1 MNIVIGETAIT
12 LEHARAALAGPIT
25 VSLSPRARGLIV
37 KSAETVARLLK
48 TGDAIYGVNTGFGK
62 LAKTRI
68 AAEDLSKLQINIV
81 RSHAAG
87 VGAPLDENVVRLIML
102 LKLNALS
109 QGASGISLAAMEAL
123 AALLNAEVLPV
134 IPGQGSVGASGDLAP
149 LAHLS
154 LVLIGEGEVL
164 NRGKRLSGAKGLEA
178 AGGKPVALGPK
189 EGLALLNG
197 TQVSTALALSGLI
210 AAERNAAAAI
220 LAGALSIDA
229 VMGSDTPFDPR
240 IHALRPHPG
249 QVLSASH
256 YRRLLAGSAIRA
268 SHLVDDERVQ
278 DPYSFRCQPQVMG
291 ACLDMLANAA
301 RTLVVEANGVSD
313 NPLVF
318 AEDGAVLSGGNFH
331 AEPVA
336 FAADMIAIAIAEMGS
351 LSERRMAALIDSSI
365 SLLPPF
371 LIRNPGL
378 NSGFMIPQ
386 CTAAALM
393 SENKQ
398 MSHPASVDS
407 APTSA
412 NQEDHVSM
420 ATHGARRLGPM
431 NANLARI
438 VAIELMA
445 SAEGIDFRRPLKS
458 SKTLEETYK
467 LVRSKAASREQDR
480 EFSTDIEAIAGM
492 IEHGE
497 FQNPR
502 AKTSQR
508 SRLRLVLQAVTGPE
522 YPGDDGKA
530 GGKKGRDGQQ
540 AIANADIG
548 MAEKAPP
555 KSAYEIDHGIEQ
567 ADLLPDRWQ
576 HVDGIETA
584 TQEGERGDDQ
594 QGNELKL
601 LKAISPDSDDEAE
614 EAEGHCG

>member
-1 MNIVIGETAIT
+1 MSIRIGDRPLT
-12 LEHARAALAGPIT
+12 LDHIRQALKGPIT
-25 VSLSPRARGLIV
+25 VALSGTARSAV
-37 KSAETVARLLK
+37 TRSAETVTRLLA

-62 LAKTRI
+62 LAKQRI
-68 AAEDLSKLQINIV
+68 AAPDLSALQLNIV

-87 VGAPLDENVVRLIML
+87 VGAPLDQAIVRTILL
-102 LKLNALS
+102 LKINALS
-109 QGASGISLAAMEAL
+109 QGASGISVQAMDTL
-123 AALLNAEVLPV
+123 VGLLNQDILPV

-154 LVLIGEGEVL
+154 LVLIGEGEAFVK
-164 NRGKRLSGAKGLEA
+164 GKRVSGREALSA
-178 AGGKPVALGPK
+178 AGLKPVPLGPK

-210 AAERNAAAAI
+210 AAERNAAAGI
-220 LAGALSIDA
+220 LSGALSVDA

-249 QVLSASH
+249 QLLAARH
-256 YRRLLAGSAIRA
+256 YRRLMEGSRIRA
-268 SHLVDDERVQ
+268 SHVTGDDRVQ

-291 ACLDMLANAA
+291 AALDLLTNAA
-301 RTLVVEANGVSD
+301 RTLVIEANGVSD

-336 FAADMIAIAIAEMGS
+336 FAADIIAMAIAEMGS
-351 LSERRMAALIDSSI
+351 ISERRIAALIDPTI

-398 MSHPASVDS
+398 LAHPASVDS
-407 APTSA
+407 VPTSA

-438 VAIELMA
+438 IAIELLA
-445 SAEGIDFRRPLKS
+445 AAEGIDFRRPLAS
-458 SKTLEETYK
+458 SKPLEDSHK
-467 LVRSKAASREQDR
+467 LIRSKAAARESDR
-480 EFSTDIEAIAGM
+480 EFSSDIEAIAHMVESGAF
-492 IEHGE
+492 ES
-497 FQNPR
+497 F
-502 AKTSQR
+502 
-508 SRLRLVLQAVTGPE
+508 V
-522 YPGDDGKA
+522 PGLL
-530 GGKKGRDGQQ
+530 
-540 AIANADIG
+540 
-548 MAEKAPP
+548 AEL
-555 KSAYEIDHGIEQ
+555 G
-567 ADLLPDRWQ
+567 
-576 HVDGIETA
+576 VD
-584 TQEGERGDDQ
+584 
-594 QGNELKL
+594 
-601 LKAISPDSDDEAE
+601 
-614 EAEGHCG
+614 

>member
-1 MNIVIGETAIT
+1 MIAIGDRPLDLSDI
-12 LEHARAALAGPIT
+12 RAALAGPIKVT
-25 VSLSPRARGLIV
+25 LSDGAKARIIH
-37 KSAETVARLLK
+37 SAETVKRLLA

-68 AAEDLSKLQINIV
+68 AAQDLDRLQVNIV

-87 VGAPLDENVVRLIML
+87 VGAPLSAGVTRLIL
-102 LKLNALS
+102 LMKLNALS

-123 AALLNAEVLPV
+123 AALINADVLPV

-149 LAHLS
+149 LSHMS
-154 LVLIGEGEVL
+154 LVLIGEGETLVKG
-164 NRGKRLSGAKGLEA
+164 RRVSGVEALKA
-178 AGGKPVALGPK
+178 AGVAPVALGPK

-197 TQVSTALALSGLI
+197 TQVSTALALSGLV
-210 AAERNAAAAI
+210 AAERNAEAAI
-220 LAGALSIDA
+220 LAGAMSVDA

-249 QVLSASH
+249 QILAASH
-256 YRRLLAGSAIRA
+256 YRRLLAGSQIRA
-268 SHLVDDERVQ
+268 SHLENDDRVQ

-291 ACLDMLANAA
+291 ACLDLLANAA
-301 RTLVVEANGVSD
+301 RTLVIEANAVSD

-336 FAADMIAIAIAEMGS
+336 FAADIIAMAVAEMGS
-351 LSERRMAALIDSSI
+351 LSERRIAALIDSSI

-420 ATHGARRLGPM
+420 ATHGARRLGLM
-431 NANLARI
+431 NANLSRI
-438 VAIELMA
+438 IAIELMA
-445 SAEGIDFRRPLKS
+445 AAEGIDFRRPLAS
-458 SKTLEETYK
+458 SKLIEQAHAI
-467 LVRSKAASREQDR
+467 VRAKSAKRDEDR
-480 EFSTDIEAIAGM
+480 EFATDTEAIA
-492 IEHGE
+492 
-497 FQNPR
+497 
-502 AKTSQR
+502 T
-508 SRLRLVLQAVTGPE
+508 LV
-522 YPGDDGKA
+522 
-530 GGKKGRDGQQ
+530 
-540 AIANADIG
+540 
-548 MAEKAPP
+548 
-555 KSAYEIDHGIEQ
+555 EQ
-567 ADLLPDRWQ
+567 GSFAALVPDLLAALGCR
-576 HVDGIETA
+576 
-584 TQEGERGDDQ
+584 
-594 QGNELKL
+594 
-601 LKAISPDSDDEAE
+601 
-614 EAEGHCG
+614 

>member
-1 MNIVIGETAIT
+1 MIRIGNRPLT
-12 LEHARAALAGPIT
+12 LADVHAALAGP
-25 VSLSPRARGLIV
+25 VQVQLAPGARALIAR
-37 KSAETVARLLK
+37 SAETVQRLLA

-68 AAEDLSKLQINIV
+68 AHADLSKLQINIV

-87 VGAPLDENVVRLIML
+87 VGAPLEAGVTRLILL

-109 QGASGISLAAMEAL
+109 QGASGISLAAMESL
-123 AALLNAEVLPV
+123 AGLVNADILPV

-149 LAHLS
+149 LAHMS
-154 LVLIGEGEVL
+154 LVLIGEGEAM
-164 NRGKRLSGAKGLEA
+164 SGGQRMPGAQALKA
-178 AGGKPVALGPK
+178 AGLAPVALGPK

-197 TQVSTALALSGLI
+197 TQVSTALALLGLI
-210 AAERNAAAAI
+210 AAERNAAAAMV
-220 LAGALSIDA
+220 AGAMSVDA
-229 VMGSDTPFDPR
+229 VMGSDIPFDHR

-249 QVLSASH
+249 QVMAASH
-256 YRRLLAGSAIRA
+256 YRRLLTGSAIRA
-268 SHLVDDERVQ
+268 SHLKGDDRVQ

-291 ACLDMLANAA
+291 ACLDLLANAA
-301 RTLVVEANGVSD
+301 RTLIIEANAVSD

-336 FAADMIAIAIAEMGS
+336 FAADMIAMAITEMGS
-351 LSERRMAALIDSSI
+351 LSERRIAALIDSSI

-438 VAIELMA
+438 AAIELMA
-445 SAEGIDFRRPLKS
+445 AAEGFDFRRPLTS
-458 SKTLEETYK
+458 SSILEEAYA
-467 LVRSKAASREQDR
+467 VIRSRAASREEDR
-480 EFSTDIEAIAGM
+480 EFSTDTEAVAGL
-492 IEHGE
+492 IDAG
-497 FQNPR
+497 
-502 AKTSQR
+502 
-508 SRLRLVLQAVTGPE
+508 RLTGFV
-522 YPGDDGKA
+522 PGLL
-530 GGKKGRDGQQ
+530 
-540 AIANADIG
+540 
-548 MAEKAPP
+548 
-555 KSAYEIDHGIEQ
+555 
-567 ADLLPDRWQ
+567 ADLGCR
-576 HVDGIETA
+576 
-584 TQEGERGDDQ
+584 
-594 QGNELKL
+594 
-601 LKAISPDSDDEAE
+601 
-614 EAEGHCG
+614 

>member
-1 MNIVIGETAIT
+1 MKITIGETAIS
-12 LEHARAALAGPIT
+12 LAHVKAALAGPISVT
-25 VSLSPRARGLIV
+25 LSAKARSLIV

-68 AAEDLSKLQINIV
+68 AEADLSRLQINIV

-87 VGAPLDENVVRLIML
+87 VGAPLDAGVVRLIML
-102 LKLNALS
+102 LKINALS
-109 QGASGISLAAMEAL
+109 QGASGISIASMDTL
-123 AALLNAEVLPV
+123 AALLNADVLPV

-154 LVLIGEGEVL
+154 LVLIGEGKVL
-164 NRGKRLSGAKGLEA
+164 VNGFPLSGLEGLTTV
-178 AGGKPVALGPK
+178 GLKPVALGPK

-197 TQVSTALALSGLI
+197 TQVSTALALFGLV
-210 AAERNAAAAI
+210 AAERNGAAAI

-249 QVLSASH
+249 QVLAAGH
-256 YRRLLAGSAIRA
+256 FRRLLKGSAIRA

-291 ACLDMLANAA
+291 ACLDVLANAA
-301 RTLVVEANGVSD
+301 RTLMIEANGVSD

-336 FAADMIAIAIAEMGS
+336 FAADMIAMAVAEMGS
-351 LSERRMAALIDSSI
+351 LSERRIAALIDSSI

-438 VAIELMA
+438 IAIELMA
-445 SAEGIDFRRPLKS
+445 STEGIDFRRPLNS
-458 SKTLEETYK
+458 SKPLEETHA

-480 EFSTDIEAIAGM
+480 EFSTDIEAVAGM
-492 IEHGE
+492 IEQGK
-497 FQNPR
+497 FQ
-502 AKTSQR
+502 A
-508 SRLRLVLQAVTGPE
+508 LVANLL
-522 YPGDDGKA
+522 GDLGC
-530 GGKKGRDGQQ
+530 
-540 AIANADIG
+540 
-548 MAEKAPP
+548 
-555 KSAYEIDHGIEQ
+555 
-567 ADLLPDRWQ
+567 
-576 HVDGIETA
+576 V
-584 TQEGERGDDQ
+584 
-594 QGNELKL
+594 
-601 LKAISPDSDDEAE
+601 
-614 EAEGHCG
+614 

>member
-1 MNIVIGETAIT
+1 MIAIGERPLA
-12 LEHARAALAGPIT
+12 LDDVRAALAGPIT
-25 VSLSPRARGLIV
+25 VSLGAKARNLIAR
-37 KSAETVARLLK
+37 SAETVKKLLA

-68 AAEDLSKLQINIV
+68 AAKDLNTLQINIV

-87 VGAPLDENVVRLIML
+87 VGAPLGAGVVRLIL
-102 LKLNALS
+102 LMKLNALS
-109 QGASGISLAAMEAL
+109 QGASGISLAAMATL
-123 AALLNAEVLPV
+123 AALINADVLPV

-154 LVLIGEGEVL
+154 LVLIGEGHAMVKGEKV
-164 NRGKRLSGAKGLEA
+164 SGIDALKA
-178 AGGKPVALGPK
+178 AGAGPVALGPK

-197 TQVSTALALSGLI
+197 TQVSTALALAGLI
-210 AAERNAAAAI
+210 AAERNAAAAM
-220 LAGALSIDA
+220 LAGAMSVDA

-249 QVLSASH
+249 QVLAASH
-256 YRRLLAGSAIRA
+256 YRRLLKGSGIRA
-268 SHLVDDERVQ
+268 SHLEGDDRVQ

-291 ACLDMLANAA
+291 ACLDMLANAG
-301 RTLVVEANGVSD
+301 RTLMIEANAVSD

-336 FAADMIAIAIAEMGS
+336 FAADVIALAIAEVGS
-351 LSERRMAALIDSSI
+351 LSERRMAALIDTSI

-386 CTAAALM
+386 CTTAALM

-420 ATHGARRLGPM
+420 ATHGARRLIQM

-445 SAEGIDFRRPLKS
+445 AAEGFEFRRPLQS
-458 SKTLEETYK
+458 SALLESAHK
-467 LVRSKAASREQDR
+467 LVRTKAATREEDR
-480 EFSTDIEAIAGM
+480 EFSTDTEAVAGLV
-492 IEHGE
+492 ETGA
-497 FQNPR
+497 FAPFVPGL
-502 AKTSQR
+502 
-508 SRLRLVLQAVTGPE
+508 LR
-522 YPGDDGKA
+522 
-530 GGKKGRDGQQ
+530 
-540 AIANADIG
+540 
-548 MAEKAPP
+548 
-555 KSAYEIDHGIEQ
+555 
-567 ADLLPDRWQ
+567 
-576 HVDGIETA
+576 
-584 TQEGERGDDQ
+584 
-594 QGNELKL
+594 EL
-601 LKAISPDSDDEAE
+601 
-614 EAEGHCG
+614 GCR

>member
-1 MNIVIGETAIT
+1 MKIVIGETAIT

-25 VSLSPRARGLIV
+25 VSLSPKARGLIV

-123 AALLNAEVLPV
+123 TALLNAEALPV

-164 NRGKRLSGAKGLEA
+164 HRGKRLSGAKGLEA
-178 AGGKPVALGPK
+178 AGVKPVALGPK

-249 QVLSASH
+249 QILAASH

-301 RTLVVEANGVSD
+301 RTLMIEANGVSD

-351 LSERRMAALIDSSI
+351 LSERRIAALIDSSI

-445 SAEGIDFRRPLKS
+445 STEGIDFRRPLKS
-458 SKTLEETYK
+458 SKDLEKTHG
-467 LVRSKAASREQDR
+467 LIRSKAASREQDR
-480 EFSTDIEAIAGM
+480 EFSSDIEAVAGM

-497 FQNPR
+497 FQ
-502 AKTSQR
+502 
-508 SRLRLVLQAVTGPE
+508 LLM
-522 YPGDDGKA
+522 PGLL
-530 GGKKGRDGQQ
+530 
-540 AIANADIG
+540 
-548 MAEKAPP
+548 
-555 KSAYEIDHGIEQ
+555 S
-567 ADLLPDRWQ
+567 DL
-576 HVDGIETA
+576 GCA
-584 TQEGERGDDQ
+584 
-594 QGNELKL
+594 
-601 LKAISPDSDDEAE
+601 
-614 EAEGHCG
+614 

>member
-1 MNIVIGETAIT
+1 MISIGERPIG
-12 LEHARAALAGPIT
+12 LDEIRAALAGPIT
-25 VSLSPRARGLIV
+25 VELSPHARQLIAR
-37 KSAETVARLLK
+37 SAETVRRLLAS
-48 TGDAIYGVNTGFGK
+48 GNAIYGVNTGFGK

-68 AAEDLSKLQINIV
+68 AAEDLDALQLNIV

-87 VGAPLDENVVRLIML
+87 VGAPLSEGVTRLILL

-123 AALLNAEVLPV
+123 TALINADVLPL

-149 LAHLS
+149 LAHMS
-154 LVLIGEGEVL
+154 LVLIGEGAALHKGERV
-164 NRGKRLSGAKGLEA
+164 SGAEA
-178 AGGKPVALGPK
+178 LRRAGAAPVALGPK

-197 TQVSTALALSGLI
+197 TQVSTALALSGLV
-210 AAERNAAAAI
+210 AAERNAEAAI
-220 LAGALSIDA
+220 LAGAMSVDA

-249 QVLSASH
+249 QQLAAGH
-256 YRRLLAGSAIRA
+256 YRRLLAGSQIRA
-268 SHLVDDERVQ
+268 SHLEGDDRVQ

-291 ACLDMLANAA
+291 ACLDLLSNAA
-301 RTLVVEANGVSD
+301 RTLVIEANAVSD

-336 FAADMIAIAIAEMGS
+336 FAADMIAMAIAEMGS

-438 VAIELMA
+438 IAIELMA
-445 SAEGIDFRRPLKS
+445 AAEGIDFRRPLAS
-458 SKTLEETYK
+458 SPFIEQAHA
-467 LVRSKAASREQDR
+467 LVRSKAAKRDEDR
-480 EFSTDIEAIAGM
+480 EFSTDTEAVA
-492 IEHGE
+492 
-497 FQNPR
+497 
-502 AKTSQR
+502 A
-508 SRLRLVLQAVTGPE
+508 LVEQGDFAAFV
-522 YPGDDGKA
+522 PGLL
-530 GGKKGRDGQQ
+530 
-540 AIANADIG
+540 
-548 MAEKAPP
+548 
-555 KSAYEIDHGIEQ
+555 
-567 ADLLPDRWQ
+567 ADLGCR
-576 HVDGIETA
+576 
-584 TQEGERGDDQ
+584 
-594 QGNELKL
+594 
-601 LKAISPDSDDEAE
+601 
-614 EAEGHCG
+614 